1 MVKADRLRF
10 SLTLSI
16 CAILA
21 ILTACGSKQVKRG
34 MPMFPPVAV
43 RAVTAVSSNVPLVVS
58 SIGNVEALTSVD
70 VKSQVAGQI
79 LSVHFAQGQEVQ
91 QGQLLFDIDPE
102 TYNRQ
107 LAEQDAELARD
118 VALEAQSK
126 ANVEK
131 DVAILKS
138 AKGQAD
144 RAVALA
150 RDGIFSKEQTEQLVA
165 TSESDQAALDADRA
179 AVTSAAAS
187 VVADNA
193 KIAQTRLQLGYTK
206 IVAPITG
213 RAGAINLQP
222 GNLVKDND
230 TNAMVTIL
238 EDSPIYVDFS
248 VPEQLLPEVR
258 KYDAM
263 HPLVVTAIANGKSET
278 GRLDFI
284 DNTVDMTTGTIKLKA
299 KFENADR
306 TLWPGQFVDVRA
318 QLNIEPDRVVIPNR
332 TVETGPEGG
341 YVWVMNPAN
350 STVAMRPVHIE
361 RTFKENGD
369 ELAVVST
376 GLQPG
381 EMVISEGQM
390 RLVPGAKVHVMP
402 PAPTVSQLGAPET
415 PGA

>member
-1 MVKADRLRF
+1 
-10 SLTLSI
+10 
-16 CAILA
+16 
-21 ILTACGSKQVKRG
+21 
-34 MPMFPPVAV
+34 MPAFPPVAV
-43 RAVTAVSSNVPLVVS
+43 RAVPAVSSNVPLVVS
-58 SIGNVEALTSVD
+58 AIGNVEALTSVD

-79 LSVHFAQGQEVQ
+79 LSVHFSQGQEVQ
-91 QGQLLFDIDPE
+91 RGQLLFDIDPE
-102 TYNRQ
+102 SLNRQ
-107 LAEQDAELARD
+107 LAEQEAELARD
-118 VALEAQSK
+118 AALENQSK

-131 DVAILKS
+131 DAAMLKS
-138 AKGQAD
+138 AKAQAD
-144 RAVALA
+144 RAVTLA
-150 RDGIFSKEQTEQLVA
+150 KEGIFSKEQTEQLVA

-179 AVTSAAAS
+179 AVESSAAA
-187 VVADNA
+187 VVADRA
-193 KIAQTRLQLGYTK
+193 KIAQTRLQLTYTK

-248 VPEQLLPEVR
+248 VPEQFLPEVR
-258 KYDAM
+258 KYNAM
-263 HPLVVTAIANGKSET
+263 RPLLVNAVVNGKSAE

-299 KFENADR
+299 KFDNPDR
-306 TLWPGQFVDVRA
+306 MLWPGQFVDVHA
-318 QLNIEPDRVVIPNR
+318 QLNIEPDRVVVPNS
-332 TVETGPEGG
+332 TVQTGPDGG
-341 YVWVMNPAN
+341 YVWVMNQSN
-350 STVAMRPVHIE
+350 STVAMRPVHVE

-390 RLVPGAKVHVMP
+390 RLMPGAKVHVMP
-402 PAPTVSQLGAPET
+402 AAPAVSEVASPGT

>member
-1 MVKADRLRF
+1 MRYL
-10 SLTLSI
+10 LTLSTLI
-16 CAILA
+16 VFVF
-21 ILTACGSKQVKRG
+21 LTACGSKQAKQG
-34 MPMFPPVAV
+34 MPAFPPVAV
-43 RAVTAVSSNVPLVVS
+43 RAVAAVSSNVPLVVS
-58 SIGNVEALTSVD
+58 AIGNVEALTSVD

-79 LSVHFAQGQEVQ
+79 LAVHFAQGQEVQ
-91 QGQLLFDIDPE
+91 KGQLLFEIDPE

-107 LAEQDAELARD
+107 LTEQEAELARD
-118 VALEAQSK
+118 AALEAQSK

-131 DVAILKS
+131 DAAMLKS
-138 AKGQAD
+138 AKAQAD
-144 RAVALA
+144 RAVSLA
-150 RDGIFSKEQTEQLVA
+150 KDGIFSTEQTEQLVA

-179 AVTSAAAS
+179 AVDSEAAA
-187 VVADNA
+187 VVADRA
-193 KIAQTRLQLGYTK
+193 KIAETRLQLTYTG

-263 HPLVVTAIANGKSET
+263 HPLLVTAVVNGKSAD

-284 DNTVDMTTGTIKLKA
+284 DNTVDTTTGTIKLKA
-299 KFENADR
+299 KFNNSDR
-306 TLWPGQFVDVRA
+306 MLWPGQFVDVHA
-318 QLNIEPDRVVIPNR
+318 QLNIEPDRVVVPNR
-332 TVETGPEGG
+332 TVQTGPDGG

-350 STVAMRPVHIE
+350 STVAMRPVHVE

-390 RLVPGAKVHVMP
+390 RLMPGAKVHVM
-402 PAPTVSQLGAPET
+402 AALPTVSEVATPGT

>member
-1 MVKADRLRF
+1 MRQ
-10 SLTLSI
+10 SLTLSVFTVF
-16 CAILA
+16 AL
-21 ILTACGSKQVKRG
+21 LTACGSKQGTHGG
-34 MPMFPPVAV
+34 MPAFPPVAV

-91 QGQLLFDIDPE
+91 KGQLLFEIDPE

-107 LAEQDAELARD
+107 LTEQEAELARD
-118 VALEAQSK
+118 IALEAQDK

-131 DVAILKS
+131 DAATLKS
-138 AKGQAD
+138 ARAQGD

-150 RDGIFSKEQTEQLVA
+150 KEGIFSKEQTEQLVA
-165 TSESDQAALDADRA
+165 TADSDQAMLDADKA
-179 AVTSAAAS
+179 AVNSASAS
-187 VVADNA
+187 VVADRA
-193 KIAQTRLQLGYTK
+193 KIAQTHLQLSYTK

-213 RAGAINLQP
+213 RAGAINLQA

-238 EDSPIYVDFS
+238 QDSPVYVDFS

-258 KYDAM
+258 KYDAI
-263 HPLVVTAIANGKSET
+263 HPLLVTAIANGKSLQ

-284 DNTVDMTTGTIKLKA
+284 DNTVDTTTGTIKLKA
-299 KFENADR
+299 KFDNPDR

-332 TVETGPEGG
+332 TVETGPDGG
-341 YVWVMNPAN
+341 YVWVMNPAD
-350 STVAMRPVHIE
+350 STVAMRPVHVE

-369 ELAVVST
+369 EIAVVSS
-376 GLQPG
+376 GLHPG
-381 EMVISEGQM
+381 ETVISEGQM
-390 RLVPGAKVHVMP
+390 RLMPGAKVHVMP
-402 PAPTVSQLGAPET
+402 PSPTVTEVTTPAT